1 MNILSQKFIIVPYQ
15 SVGPIRFGMSRKEIE
30 TLLGK
35 PLKEI
40 NDILERSELI
50 YGDLSIKLA
59 KKTGVNEVSFNKDP
73 SINLIYNDLNIFQTE
88 DIIEKL
94 KQVEKP
100 FNSVGFKVFFEIGLA
115 LTGFSK
121 KKDDKTA
128 SIFAKELIALWKM

>member
-1 MNILSQKFIIVPYQ
+1 MDILNQEFIIVPYQ
-15 SVGPIRFGMSRKEIE
+15 SMGAIRFGMSRKDVEI
-30 TLLGK
+30 LFGK
-35 PLKEI
+35 PQKEI
-40 NDILERSELI
+40 KDTLERTELI
-50 YGDLSIKLA
+50 YEDVSIKQA
-59 KKTGVNEVSFNKDP
+59 KKSGVNEVSFNENQF
-73 SINLIYNDLNIFQTE
+73 INLTYHDLNIFKTE

-100 FNSVGFKVFFEIGLA
+100 FNSVCFKVFFEIGLA